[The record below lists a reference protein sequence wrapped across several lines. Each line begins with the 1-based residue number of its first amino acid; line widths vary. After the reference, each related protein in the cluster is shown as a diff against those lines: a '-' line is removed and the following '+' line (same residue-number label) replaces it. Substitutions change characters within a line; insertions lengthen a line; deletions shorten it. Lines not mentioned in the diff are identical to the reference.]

1 MDKQISLPEAAALV
15 RSGDTL
21 ALGGMTLYR
30 RPAAFVRELL
40 RAGADDLTLLCFT
53 ASYESDLL
61 VGAGRARAVRTCYFG
76 LEAFGLA
83 PMFTQRVTRG
93 EVRVIE
99 ESEGSLAFGLRAT
112 LAGVG
117 FMPGPGWVG
126 TDMLKARPDV
136 KVIDDP
142 YTGKPV
148 AAFPAIACDVAVIH
162 APIADRAGNARLG
175 GNLAIDRELSMVA
188 RHVIVTAE
196 EIVDELDAPVDV
208 GQTFTT
214 AVVHAPRGALP
225 TSCHPLYPL
234 DGAEILRYVD
244 ACAADRFD
252 AYLREILDAQPQT
265 PAATY
270 RR

>member
-1 MDKQISLPEAAALV
+1 MTDKLISLAEAAALV

-30 RPAAFVRELL
+30 RPVAFVRELL
-40 RAGADDLTLLCFT
+40 KTDTRDLTLLCFT

-61 VGAGRARAVRTCYFG
+61 VGAGRVSTIRSCYFG

-83 PMFTQRVTRG
+83 PMFTQHATRG
-93 EVRVIE
+93 DVRLIE

-126 TDMLKARPDV
+126 TDMLKVRPDV

-148 AAFPAIACDVAVIH
+148 AAFPAAACDVAVIH

-175 GNLAIDRELSMVA
+175 GNLAVDRELSMVA
-188 RHVIVTAE
+188 RRVVVTAE
-196 EIVDELDAPVDV
+196 EIVDELEAPVDV
-208 GQTFTT
+208 GQIFVTGV
-214 AVVHAPRGALP
+214 AHAPRGARP
-225 TSCHPLYPL
+225 TSCYPLYPV
-234 DGAEILRYVD
+234 DGAEILRYME
-244 ACAADRFD
+244 ACTAGQFD
-252 AYLREILDAQPQT
+252 AYLREFV
-265 PAATY
+265 
-270 RR
+270 R

>member
-1 MDKQISLPEAAALV
+1 MLNKMLSLQEAAALV

-30 RPAAFVRELL
+30 RPVAFVRELL
-40 RAGADDLTLLCFT
+40 KTDTRDLTLLCFT
-53 ASYESDLL
+53 AAYESDLL
-61 VGAGRARAVRTCYFG
+61 VGAGRVRAVRTCYFG
-76 LEAFGLA
+76 MEAFGLA
-83 PMFTQRVTRG
+83 PMFTQRATSG
-93 EVRVIE
+93 EIQIVE
-99 ESEGSLAFGLRAT
+99 ESEGSLVFGLRAT

-148 AAFPAIACDVAVIH
+148 AAYPAIACDVAVIH

-175 GNLAIDRELSMVA
+175 GSLAIDRELSMVA
-188 RHVIVTAE
+188 RHVVVTAE
-196 EIVDELDAPVDV
+196 EIVDALDAPVDI

-214 AVVHAPRGALP
+214 AVAHAPRGAFP
-225 TSCHPLYPL
+225 TSCHPVYPL
-234 DGAEILRYVD
+234 AGTEILRYLD
-244 ACAADRFD
+244 ACAAGQFD
-252 AYLREILDAQPQT
+252 AYLR
-265 PAATY
+265 AALEGQWTASNP
-270 RR
+270 

>member
-1 MDKQISLPEAAALV
+1 MMDKVISLAEAAAFV
-15 RSGDTL
+15 RSGETL

-30 RPAAFVRELL
+30 RPVAFVRELL
-40 RAGADDLTLLCFT
+40 KTDVRDLTLLCFT

-61 VGAGRARAVRTCYFG
+61 VGAGRVRAVRTCYFG

-93 EVRVIE
+93 DVRVIE

-126 TDMLKARPDV
+126 TDMLKVRPDV

-175 GNLAIDRELSMVA
+175 GNLSVDRELSMAA
-188 RHVIVTAE
+188 RHVVVTAE
-196 EIVDELDAPVDV
+196 EIVDELDAPVDI

-214 AVVHAPRGALP
+214 AVVHAPHGARP
-225 TSCHPLYPL
+225 SSCYPHYPL
-234 DGAEILRYVD
+234 DGAEILRYID
-244 ACAADRFD
+244 ACTAGQFD
-252 AYLREILDAQPQT
+252 AYLREILDA
-265 PAATY
+265 
-270 RR
+270 

>member
-1 MDKQISLPEAAALV
+1 MSKVISLTEAAGLV

-30 RPAAFVRELL
+30 RPVAFVRELL
-40 RAGADDLTLLCFT
+40 KTGVRDLTLLCFT

-61 VGAGRARAVRTCYFG
+61 VGAGRVRAIRSCYFG

-83 PMFTQRVTRG
+83 PMFTAHATRG
-93 EVRVIE
+93 DVRIVE
-99 ESEGSLAFGLRAT
+99 ESEGSLAFGIRAT

-117 FMPGPGWVG
+117 FMPGPGWIG
-126 TDMLKARPDV
+126 TDLPKVRPDV

-148 AAFPAIACDVAVIH
+148 AAFPAVTCDVAVIH
-162 APIADRAGNARLG
+162 APIADKDGNARLG
-175 GNLAIDRELSMVA
+175 GNLAMDRDLSMIA
-188 RHVIVTAE
+188 QHVILTAE
-196 EIVDELDAPVDV
+196 EIVDTLEAPVDV
-208 GQTFTT
+208 GQIFTT
-214 AVVHAPRGALP
+214 AVVHAPRGAWP
-225 TSCHPLYPL
+225 TSCYPLYPV

-244 ACAADRFD
+244 ACAAEKFD
-252 AYLREILDAQPQT
+252 EYVREPLNQP
-265 PAATY
+265 

>member
-1 MDKQISLPEAAALV
+1 MMTDKLISLTDAAALV

-30 RPAAFVRELL
+30 RPVAFVRELL
-40 RAGADDLTLLCFT
+40 KTETRDLTLLCFT

-61 VGAGRARAVRTCYFG
+61 VGAGRVKAVRTCYFG
-76 LEAFGLA
+76 MEAFGLA
-83 PMFTQRVTRG
+83 PMFTQRATSG
-93 EVRVIE
+93 DLRVIE

-112 LAGVG
+112 LARVG

-126 TDMLKARPDV
+126 TDMLKVRPDV

-148 AAFPAIACDVAVIH
+148 AAFPAVACDVAVIH

-175 GNLAIDRELSMVA
+175 GNLAVDRDLSMVA
-188 RHVIVTAE
+188 RRVVVTAE

-208 GQTFTT
+208 GQLFVTS
-214 AVVHAPRGALP
+214 VVHAPRGARP
-225 TSCHPLYPL
+225 TSCYPLYPV
-234 DGAEILRYVD
+234 DGAEILRYME
-244 ACAADRFD
+244 ACAAEQFD
-252 AYLREILDAQPQT
+252 AYLREFVSG
-265 PAATY
+265 
-270 RR
+270 